1 MTRPVKL
8 GATCFI
14 NVDLV
19 FSGGAD
25 FFESFRY
32 EQRLENG
39 GHEGVDISEWDAFMA
54 FAKGNQ
60 LVLQCDECLS
70 TDEDGFVHV
79 HLTPDVTSQLPKGMY
94 DYNIVLRDNNGAIIS
109 FVEGEATVSRI
120 IPVIPDEEQEH

>member
-1 MTRPVKL
+1 MSRPVKL

-14 NVDLV
+14 NVDIV

-25 FFESFRY
+25 FFEVFRY
-32 EQRLENG
+32 EYITENG
-39 GHEGVDISEWDAFMA
+39 GHEGVDISQWEAFMG

-70 TDEDGFVHV
+70 TDEHGFVHV
-79 HLTPDVTSQLPKGMY
+79 HLTPDVTSQLAKGVY
-94 DYNIVLRDNNGAIIS
+94 DYNIVLRDTSGAVIS

-120 IPVIPDEEQEH
+120 IPVIPEKE